1 MTLRKT
7 LVKGVILVTI
17 KIKDIKRF
25 IIWIFITLCILLN
38 SSYAYVLVS
47 DTLSLTALFLLS
59 IFCGLYL
66 LIKKSSFKI
75 GYFLKQ
81 PFFYLSIIVIVLMLF
96 DGKIQSWG
104 AYIHIVLVLLVSIY
118 LCTNIDYSVF
128 AKNTIRLMAFMTII
142 SIALWVY
149 VNVLGIS
156 PSLPLIKGASN
167 GYYSTYYN
175 LGIVF
180 MNTFHTSKIMG
191 AFWEPG
197 IYAATSI
204 LTLVML
210 EDLKISRRKYNMF
223 RILFIVGILLSFSTT
238 GYFCLSVYF
247 VYSLINKQTNKKR
260 AYILS
265 FLILMMGLIFV
276 LFWNNILEILVS
288 ILPTVFGKLTYDNAS
303 LLTRTSGPLL
313 DLTIMKNNII
323 FGVGM
328 SNYNILWTDIAKSM
342 FVESRTSTI
351 TFYLANFGILGILYF
366 AQIIKISKNRNMN
379 SLANGLLVII
389 FIIIVSTEPNY
400 FNVFTAMTI
409 VYLSNKKRS
418 ESKRND

>member
-1 MTLRKT
+1 
-7 LVKGVILVTI
+7 
-17 KIKDIKRF
+17 
-25 IIWIFITLCILLN
+25 
-38 SSYAYVLVS
+38 
-47 DTLSLTALFLLS
+47 
-59 IFCGLYL
+59 
-66 LIKKSSFKI
+66 
-75 GYFLKQ
+75 
-81 PFFYLSIIVIVLMLF
+81 
-96 DGKIQSWG
+96 
-104 AYIHIVLVLLVSIY
+104 
-118 LCTNIDYSVF
+118 
-128 AKNTIRLMAFMTII
+128 
-142 SIALWVY
+142 
-149 VNVLGIS
+149 
-156 PSLPLIKGASN
+156 
-167 GYYSTYYN
+167 
-175 LGIVF
+175 
-180 MNTFHTSKIMG
+180 MG
-191 AFWEPG
+191 TG

-247 VYSLINKQTNKKR
+247 IYSLINKQTNKKR

-265 FLILMMGLIFV
+265 FLILMMGSIFV

-351 TFYLANFGILGILYF
+351 H
-366 AQIIKISKNRNMN
+366 
-379 SLANGLLVII
+379 
-389 FIIIVSTEPNY
+389 FI
-400 FNVFTAMTI
+400 
-409 VYLSNKKRS
+409 
-418 ESKRND
+418 